1 MTKKILRR
9 LLVYIFLFIFLA
21 TPINGF
27 SLQTEDEE
35 QAPKYIFIV
44 IGDGMGFGHLE
55 ISKLFTKVM
64 SGDMS
69 AEPIWTTFP
78 TVATVSAGV
87 DSSQGGSMLST
98 GTVQGAGPIAVN
110 EDEEPLTTILDIA
123 KENGLST
130 GVVTTTSITDATP
143 ANYLSHS
150 SSRSKFLEIIEGV
163 PDSHVDFI
171 AGGGLDMMFTESDIP
186 DEYLKDCA
194 GNALTQYANEN
205 IAWQMEALGYTTFLG
220 MPGAETFLSAD
231 TMPEKTLATFA
242 RGNSMF
248 YYLRKAPQYAKKVQ
262 KTPALFEMTE
272 KAILALENNENGFC
286 MMVEEGAIDDACH
299 AEMAKYIAAEMG
311 ELERTLAVIM
321 DFYNEHPDET
331 LIILTAD
338 HETGGF
344 TFSEGKVDAL
354 SKITEPLPWDSD
366 ASGIRDYVYSNMNR
380 ASASASIVK
389 NSVQFIEDNTFGNDY
404 DNRLIAAAEIT
415 AKAQF
420 ELHIR
425 QQHGMHSHQDVPLLT
440 IGAGH
445 EAFSDCEAIADIAH
459 VICDVADWSDTLGT
473 VHE

>member
-1 MTKKILRR
+1 MIKKILKR

-21 TPINGF
+21 TPITGF
-27 SLQTEDEE
+27 SLPTEDEE

-69 AEPIWTTFP
+69 AEPVWTTFP
-78 TVATVSAGV
+78 TAVSVSAGA

-98 GTVQGAGPIAVN
+98 GTIHGSGPIAVN
-110 EDEEPLTTILDIA
+110 DDEQPLTTILDIA
-123 KENGLST
+123 KENGMST
-130 GVVTTTSITDATP
+130 GVITTTSLTDATP

-150 SSRSKFLEIIEGV
+150 PSRSMFLKIIEGV

-171 AGGGLDMMFTESDIP
+171 AGGGLDMMFTASDIP
-186 DEYLKDCA
+186 DAYLKDCT
-194 GNALTQYANEN
+194 GRKISQYAREN
-205 IAWQMEALGYTTFLG
+205 IAWQMEEMGYTTFLG
-220 MPGAETFLSAD
+220 RSGADAFLAAET
-231 TMPEKTLATFA
+231 MPDKTLAAFSH
-242 RGNSMF
+242 GNTIF
-248 YYLRKAPQYAKKVQ
+248 YYQRKTQDFAENTEN
-262 KTPALFEMTE
+262 TPALFEMTE
-272 KAILALENNENGFC
+272 KAILALQNNEKGFC

-299 AEMAKYIAAEMG
+299 ASNTKWIAAEMG

-321 DFYNEHPDET
+321 DFYNDHPNET

-344 TFSEGKVDAL
+344 TFKEGAIDAL
-354 SKITEPLPWDSD
+354 SDISTALPWDSD
-366 ASGIRDYVYSNMNR
+366 DSEIRDYVYQNMNR
-380 ASASASIVK
+380 ASASSSIIE
-389 NSVQFIEDNTFGNDY
+389 SGVQFITDNTFGNEY

-420 ELHIR
+420 ELHVR
-425 QQHGMHSHQDVPLLT
+425 QQHDRHSRQNVPLMT
-440 IGAGH
+440 IGIGND
-445 EAFSDCEAIADIAH
+445 AFAECETIADIAH
-459 VICDVADWSDTLGT
+459 IICDISGWNDTLGT